1 MMKSLLAGSVILF
14 AAGASAAAA
23 FAQDD
28 AKAGKVLYDKA
39 RCAACHA
46 SRFGGDGSLIYT
58 RPEHKVKSAVA
69 LLKQVR
75 FCAAQVGAQWFPDEE
90 EHVAAY
96 LNQQYY
102 KFK

>member
-1 MMKSLLAGSVILF
+1 MKKRFTACIILL
-14 AAGASAAAA
+14 AAGAAAAA
-23 FAQDD
+23 PFAQGD
-28 AKAGKVLYDKA
+28 AKAGKALYDKA
-39 RCAACHA
+39 QCAACHA
-46 SRFGGDGSLIYT
+46 GRYGGDGSLIYT
-58 RPEHKVKSAVA
+58 RPEHKVKSADA